1 MKICI
6 AQTLSEKGN
15 IQKNIQNHLK
25 FIERGIT
32 YKADLIIFPELSIT
46 NYEPQLAKAL
56 ATKAEDKLFNPFQ
69 EVSDQKGIV
78 IGVGIPTKA
87 TNGIQISLLIFQPN
101 KERVVYSKQLL
112 HEDELSYFVKGER
125 QNIFTIKGKKIA
137 FGICYE
143 TLQEAHF
150 VNTIKNGADV
160 YIASV
165 AKPQNGINKANE
177 HFPKM
182 AKTYSTPVLMSN
194 CVGACDDFM
203 SVGQSAV
210 WNAKGESVSQLDA
223 TNQGILIYDIE
234 TEQSEREQLTIDK
247 GNLTDLDV
255 LFQIYK
261 TAKDALENN
270 KIYQWTN
277 NYPTSSIIEND
288 LKDGVLY
295 VIKNND
301 RIIGAINISEN
312 QEPEY
317 KTIDWQFNDT
327 KVLVIHRLVIHTTS
341 QNKGFAKLLME
352 FAEEL
357 AKQNNFTSIRLD
369 AYSQNGRVVEFYK
382 NRNYIT
388 RGEIFFP
395 ERKYSFY
402 AMEKEITKHAD
413 LPKLHYHQDLR
424 LQNLQAQ
431 NLMLQFH

>member
-6 AQTLSEKGN
+6 AQTQSVKGD
-15 IQKNIQNHLK
+15 IQKNIKNHLR
-25 FIERGIT
+25 FIERAIK
-32 YKADLIIFPELSIT
+32 YRADLIIFPELSIT

-56 ATKAEDKLFNPFQ
+56 ATKTEDKLFNPFQ
-69 EVSDQKGIV
+69 ELSNQNGIV
-78 IGVGIPTKA
+78 IGVGMPTMA
-87 TNGIQISLLIFQPN
+87 TNGINISLLIFQPN
-101 KERVVYSKQLL
+101 KEREVYSKQLL
-112 HEDELSYFVKGER
+112 HEDELPYFVNGDT
-125 QNIFTIKGKKIA
+125 QTIFTIKGKKIT

-143 TLQEAHF
+143 TLQEEHLLNA
-150 VNTIKNGADV
+150 IKNGADV

-203 SVGQSAV
+203 SVGQSAF
-210 WNAKGESVSQLDA
+210 WNANGELVFQLDA
-223 TNQGILIYDIE
+223 TNQGILIYDTE
-234 TEQSEREQLTIDK
+234 TEQSEKEQLIIEK

-255 LFQIYK
+255 LFQMYK
-261 TAKDALENN
+261 RAKEALEND

-277 NYPTSSIIEND
+277 NYPTRSIIEND

-295 VIKNND
+295 VLKNND

-327 KVLVIHRLVIHTTS
+327 KVLVLHRLVIHPTS
-341 QNKGFAKLLME
+341 QNNDFAKLLMD

-357 AKQNNFTSIRLD
+357 AKQDNYNTIRLD
-369 AYSQNGRVVEFYK
+369 AYSKNERVVKFYK

-402 AMEKEITKHAD
+402 AMEKGIT
-413 LPKLHYHQDLR
+413 
-424 LQNLQAQ
+424 
-431 NLMLQFH
+431 